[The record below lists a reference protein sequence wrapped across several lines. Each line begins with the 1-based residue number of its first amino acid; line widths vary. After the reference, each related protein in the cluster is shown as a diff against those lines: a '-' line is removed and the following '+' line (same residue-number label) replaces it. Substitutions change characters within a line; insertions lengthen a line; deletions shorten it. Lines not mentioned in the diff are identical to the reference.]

1 MNKFTFVSY
10 NGKTTLKGNIFDGAN
25 DFARGYGKASI
36 SLAKIAEYC
45 MINGIDIGLCVDINE
60 IRYFPHSAGSMGTA
74 FSDMVDS
81 LITMHGYGKNNTNA
95 IIIINSFGTIFGGLE
110 ESGFRVYIM
119 PNGLSMYIHMN
130 KFTENLLD
138 HHFNEIFNDM
148 NCAVEVNYD
157 EE

>member
-1 MNKFTFVSY
+1 MNKFTFVSC
-10 NGKTTLKGNIFDGAN
+10 NGKITLKGNIFDGAN

-45 MINGIDIGLCVDINE
+45 MINGIDIGLCFDVNE
-60 IRYFPHSAGSMGTA
+60 IRYFPHSTESMGTA

-81 LITMHGYGKNNTNA
+81 RIEIWGYSKNNTND
-95 IIIINSFGTIFGGLE
+95 IIIINSFSTVFGGLE
-110 ESGFRVYIM
+110 GSGFRVYNM
-119 PNGLSMYIHMN
+119 PNGLHMYIHMN
-130 KFTENLLD
+130 EFTENLLS

-148 NCAVEVNYD
+148 NYSVEVNYD